1 MLPSCFSRVRPCATP
16 WTAAFQAS
24 PSLGFS
30 RQEHWSGLPFP
41 SPMHESGK
49 WKWSHSVVSNS
60 ATPWTAAYQAP
71 PSMGFSGQQY
81 WSGVPLPSP
90 HLKHNSLSIMENF
103 CPLYPQQLPH
113 TPFNFF
119 PRNLIQYVLLISL
132 FMLYTWHV
140 LSLLLFV
147 PHSESLLIFI
157 PLQNF
162 SIIFFKTEVYLIFKI
177 YLFSSPTL
185 LCSFYCALL
194 ISYIFNSAFN
204 SLLICLNQIILLA
217 ELIACLILVFILSA
231 ESCFLI
237 WFSHAFFLE
246 PGYVLQCISSFQ
258 NPVTLKLKAF
268 LC

>member
-1 MLPSCFSRVRPCATP
+1 MWIFKKIILNRFHCV
-16 WTAAFQAS
+16 
-24 PSLGFS
+24 L
-30 RQEHWSGLPFP
+30 
-41 SPMHESGK
+41 
-49 WKWSHSVVSNS
+49 N
-60 ATPWTAAYQAP
+60 
-71 PSMGFSGQQY
+71 
-81 WSGVPLPSP
+81 
-90 HLKHNSLSIMENF
+90 LKHNFLSIMGKF

-119 PRNLIQYVLLISL
+119 PRNLIQYVLPISL
-132 FMLYTWHV
+132 FILYTWYV

-162 SIIFFKTEVYLIFKI
+162 SIIFFKPKVYLIFNI
-177 YLFSSPTL
+177 YLFSLPTL

-194 ISYIFNSAFN
+194 ISYIFNFAFN

-258 NPVTLKLKAF
+258 NPVKLKLKAF
-268 LC
+268 LCWEIFICYWEVPWCAWAVSEPHFFIMHSLGL